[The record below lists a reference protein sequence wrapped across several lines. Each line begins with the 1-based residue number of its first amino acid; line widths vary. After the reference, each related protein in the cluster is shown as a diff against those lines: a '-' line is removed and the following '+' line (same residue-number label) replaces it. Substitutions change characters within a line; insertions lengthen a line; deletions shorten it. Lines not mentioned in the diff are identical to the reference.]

1 MNKEEF
7 KKQICDIIDT
17 MDDNECE
24 ELSLKLTLSD
34 EKQDI
39 AQELIK
45 INGEFKK
52 LTKVVSAL
60 SDKDKQNTNDIK
72 PYIQMYKF
80 LENAQNSIVNI
91 PTLSMF
97 NIGNFREHF
106 GAFKSGFYTAST
118 YYTDILQGIKLFT
131 LANIGDKF
139 DSERHEIVETTNDEK
154 IEDEII
160 VEVID
165 QGFIYNDE
173 IINYAKVK
181 VNKI

>member
-17 MDDNECE
+17 MDDDECKS
-24 ELSLKLTLSD
+24 LSLKLTSLD
-34 EKQDI
+34 EKQNI
-39 AQELIK
+39 AQELVK

-52 LTKVVSAL
+52 LTKVVSSL
-60 SDKDKQNTNDIK
+60 SEKEKQNISDIK

-80 LENAQNSIVNI
+80 LENAQNSILNM
-91 PTLSMF
+91 PTLSIF
-97 NIGNFREHF
+97 NIGNFKEHF
-106 GAFKSGFYTAST
+106 GAFKSGFFTVDT
-118 YYTDILQGIKLFT
+118 YYTDILQDIKLFT

-139 DSERHEIVETTNDEK
+139 DAERHEIIETTKDK
-154 IEDEII
+154 TIEDEIV
-160 VEVID
+160 VEVIE
-165 QGFIYNDE
+165 QGFIYNNE

>member
-1 MNKEEF
+1 MNKEEL

-17 MDDNECE
+17 MDDDECNS
-24 ELSLKLTLSD
+24 LSLKLTLPD
-34 EKQDI
+34 EKLDV

-52 LTKVVSAL
+52 LTKIVL
-60 SDKDKQNTNDIK
+60 SLNEKEKQNIDDIK

-80 LENAQNSIVNI
+80 LENAQSSITNM

-106 GAFKSGFYTAST
+106 GAFKSGFDTAST
-118 YYTDILQGIKLFT
+118 YYTDILKDIKLST
-131 LANIGDKF
+131 LADIGDKF
-139 DSERHEIVETTNDEK
+139 DPERHEIIETIKDDT
-154 IEDEII
+154 IEDEKI
-160 VEVID
+160 VEVIE